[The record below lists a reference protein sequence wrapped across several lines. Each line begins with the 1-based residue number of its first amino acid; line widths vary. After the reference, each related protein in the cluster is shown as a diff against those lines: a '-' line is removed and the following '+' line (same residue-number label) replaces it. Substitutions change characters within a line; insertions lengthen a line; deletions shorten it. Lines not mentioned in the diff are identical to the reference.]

1 MIEPTKLGRLERVDA
16 RAVWTHEAL
25 SFTPWLRANIGLLGE
40 ALGLDLEV
48 EAEVAVGAFSVDLAG
63 KDLGSGRPLIVE
75 NQLEQTDHSH
85 LGQLLTYAAGLDAA
99 VAVWIAPRIRD
110 EHRQA
115 LDWLN
120 THTDAGLDFFG
131 VEVELLRIQTS
142 ATEISPPA
150 PHFKVIAQ
158 PNEWAKTARHV
169 AAAGAPSSL
178 ALRYQE
184 FLDALLRAFKAVR
197 PHVTNAS
204 RVGPQNWLS
213 FSAGRS
219 GFGFNWTLASGG
231 RLACELYIDVG
242 DQAANKRFFDQL
254 FDQRAAIEANL
265 GRTVEWWRLDNR
277 RASRLAVRREI
288 PGSPPFEQNEELKA
302 WAVETMAALTDVL
315 RPMVKIL

>member
-1 MIEPTKLGRLERVDA
+1 VEPTKLGRLQRVEA
-16 RAVWTHEAL
+16 REVWTHEAL

-48 EAEVAVGAFSVDLAG
+48 EAEVAVGSFSVDLAG

-75 NQLEQTDHSH
+75 NQLQQTDHSH

-120 THTDAGLDFFG
+120 AHTDAGLDFFG
-131 VEVELLRIQTS
+131 VELELLRVQSS
-142 ATEISPPA
+142 ATEVSPPA
-150 PHFKVIAQ
+150 PHFKVVAQ
-158 PNEWAKTARHV
+158 PNEWAKTARHAV
-169 AAAGAPSSL
+169 TSGAPSSL
-178 ALRYQE
+178 GLRYQE
-184 FLDALLRAFKAVR
+184 FLDAVLRAYKMAR
-197 PHVTNAS
+197 PGVTNAS

-219 GFGFNWTLASGG
+219 GFSFNWSFPSGG
-231 RLACELYIDVG
+231 RFSSELYIDAG
-242 DQAANKRFFDQL
+242 DQAMNKGYFDLLLAQKE
-254 FDQRAAIEANL
+254 AIEARL
-265 GRTVEWWRLDNR
+265 SRSIVWERLDNR

-288 PGSPPFEQNEELKA
+288 PESPPFEENEELKA
-302 WAVETMAALTDVL
+302 WAVETMIDLTDTL
-315 RPMVKIL
+315 RPIVKTL